1 MMDWMIII
9 LISLLLAAM
18 FAAMELLFVSA
29 VATRTE
35 GDTGRQGMASRL
47 ENIFYD
53 HEESYLTVVIVGENI
68 FLVTFA
74 LSLAAALY
82 APLQAF
88 FGGALPTV
96 VLLIVIAAVAL
107 YLAIELM
114 ALLFSGANAQV
125 VMRIMSP
132 LSLLFYIVLY
142 PFAWLVMAASNQWM
156 RLTRVE
162 AKPRRMGFMLSK
174 VELDAFIQGNLE
186 NNTESTEVE
195 NEMKML
201 HNALDFS
208 RVYVRDCMVPRTE
221 IIAVDIDK
229 ETDDDLLQLLVE
241 TGKSKVVVYRGNID
255 NIEGYYHVAEM
266 FRGGDWRKKVRPVLF
281 VPESKPANKQMSL
294 FMQQKKS
301 MAIVVDE
308 FGGTAGLVTL
318 EDLVEEIFGEI
329 EDEHDRTNLV
339 SRRTAE
345 GEYDFS
351 GRMEISNINEVFGL
365 QIPESDEY
373 LTIAGYILNHYQ
385 TLPAQGETV
394 TIGRFAFTITRRRA
408 NRIELIH
415 LKIVGE

>member
-1 MMDWMIII
+1 MDWIAIIF
-9 LISLLLAAM
+9 ISLFLAAL
-18 FAAMELLFVSA
+18 FAAMELVFVSA
-29 VATRTE
+29 VVTRTE
-35 GDTGRQGMASRL
+35 GDAGQQGIAHRL
-47 ENIFYD
+47 SNIFYNN
-53 HEESYLTVVIVGENI
+53 EEGYLTAVTIGENT

-74 LSLAAALY
+74 ISLAAALY
-82 APLQAF
+82 APFAAF
-88 FGGALPTV
+88 FGSALLAVIMLV
-96 VLLIVIAAVAL
+96 VVAAVAL
-107 YLAIELM
+107 FLVVELM
-114 ALLFSGANAQV
+114 ALLFSCADAQV
-125 VMRIMSP
+125 VMQCTSP
-132 LSLLFYIVLY
+132 LALLFYVMLY
-142 PFAWLVMAASNQWM
+142 PFAWLVMAASNGWM
-156 RLTRVE
+156 RLTRV
-162 AKPRRMGFMLSK
+162 KPRPRRTGFMLSK
-174 VELDAFIQGNLE
+174 VELDALIQDNLE
-186 NNTESTEVE
+186 NNAESTEVE

-208 RVYVRDCMVPRTE
+208 SVYVRDCMVPRTE
-221 IIAVDIDK
+221 IIAVDIEK

-241 TGKSKVVVYRGNID
+241 TGKSKVVAYRGNID

-266 FRGGDWRKKVRPVLF
+266 FRGGDWRQKVRPVLF
-281 VPESKPANKQMSL
+281 VPESKPANKLMRL

-351 GRMEISNINEVFGL
+351 GRMEISNINEEFGL
-365 QIPESDEY
+365 QIPESDDY

-408 NRIELIH
+408 NRIELVH
-415 LKIVGE
+415 LKIAGE